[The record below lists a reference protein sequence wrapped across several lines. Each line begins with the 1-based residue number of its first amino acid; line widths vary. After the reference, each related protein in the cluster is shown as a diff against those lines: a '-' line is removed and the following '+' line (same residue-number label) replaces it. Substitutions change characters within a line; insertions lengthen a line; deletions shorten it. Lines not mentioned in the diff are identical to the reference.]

1 MKTIS
6 FKDFEQH
13 FDDFLDDV
21 VENGRHYRIKL
32 ADGSAVALIP
42 YKDYEVLKNVYEDW
56 LESSDQTQL

>member
-21 VENGRHYRIKL
+21 IENGRHYRIEL
-32 ADGSAVALIP
+32 EDGKAVALVP
-42 YKDYEVLKNVYEDW
+42 FEDYEFLSSTYEEW
-56 LESSDQTQL
+56 LEQTNH

>member
-21 VENGRHYRIKL
+21 IENGRHYRIEL
-32 ADGSAVALIP
+32 DDGRAVVLIP
-42 YKDYEVLKNVYEDW
+42 FKDYEFLSSTYEEW
-56 LESSDQTQL
+56 LEQSNH